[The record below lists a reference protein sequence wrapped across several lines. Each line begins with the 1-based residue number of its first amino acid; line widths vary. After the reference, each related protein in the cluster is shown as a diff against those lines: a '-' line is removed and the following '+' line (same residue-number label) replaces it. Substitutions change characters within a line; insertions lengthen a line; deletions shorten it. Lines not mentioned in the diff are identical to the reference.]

1 MLRRTSEYTLRF
13 SPKLPTPEAAHRELD
28 IMLEALKNLL
38 PEGKLS
44 GSGASGPTAFV
55 QFRVRSDDEARR
67 LARALGA
74 KDFGTA
80 ALTTGH
86 GVNYRHVSI

>member
-13 SPKLPTPEAAHRELD
+13 SPKRPTPDAASRALD
-28 IMLEALKNLL
+28 IVLEGLTDLI
-38 PEGKLS
+38 PSDMVS